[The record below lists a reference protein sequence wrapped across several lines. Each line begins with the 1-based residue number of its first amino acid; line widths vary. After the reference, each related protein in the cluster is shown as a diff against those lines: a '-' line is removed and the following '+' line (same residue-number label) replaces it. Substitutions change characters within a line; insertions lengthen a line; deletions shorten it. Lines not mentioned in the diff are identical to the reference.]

1 MALASCGEK
10 KDDGNLHTYN
20 AYLSTSPTNWNVHNW
35 QNADESY
42 IQGFTEI
49 GFYDTIMNATKDG
62 YDFVC
67 EMAEQFP
74 IAVDP
79 SEVPEDLADKFYSS
93 TGGNAPKGAVWDVK
107 LNKAATFDNGRAIKA
122 KDYVDSMQRQL
133 DPKYANFRAD
143 SYYNGNFVIA
153 NAEAYYKN
161 GRMTMEPAYTYLM
174 DATASS
180 NGVIHKSNNKWY
192 LNVCKPSTY
201 AQSLFGNNSDDSVTF
216 YTALKQRADKASDA
230 VELAA
235 QRIYDANAYFAW
247 KSEKTE
253 GPKSPNQTR
262 SRALCSKAAQTS
274 LSRISTTWKSMS
286 ALTSMTPLGATSTRT
301 TWRNTA
307 LTSSRLT
314 FRPSL
319 KACPP
324 DSPTRASLPTC
335 GNIHSSR

>member
-1 MALASCGEK
+1 MTKKKLSVLALSATAIMALASCGEK

-174 DATASS
+174 EG
-180 NGVIHKSNNKWY
+180 NGVIQKKTNGMWY

-216 YTALKQRADKASDA
+216 YTAFVKESVSERIRRSGNGRPHV
-230 VELAA
+230 VEGSGKPV
-235 QRIYDANAYFAW
+235 RDRFVN
-247 KSEKTE
+247 
-253 GPKSPNQTR
+253 
-262 SRALCSKAAQTS
+262 
-274 LSRISTTWKSMS
+274 STY
-286 ALTSMTPLGATSTRT
+286 
-301 TWRNTA
+301 
-307 LTSSRLT
+307 
-314 FRPSL
+314 
-319 KACPP
+319 
-324 DSPTRASLPTC
+324 
-335 GNIHSSR
+335 